1 MTFTSICS
9 HLADRMRPDND
20 SKYKIPDRGT
30 IGWMSTPFG
39 VEVARI
45 INEFIVETYAIYV
58 VRQTLNLTDDV
69 QAYNL
74 LDSAVCPSLVFCPE
88 EIYIDDSLL
97 HRYASLRSHID
108 YETYTSATPW
118 TWAESGEG
126 LIRFNCPV
134 EDDTVVCKVSGFA
147 EHPTISGDSTEIQTF
162 SSRVLGLF
170 CSYAEAT
177 LRESVAADGVGTDRL
192 ARFDQKSYQS
202 LLRLRG
208 ENMRRWMQGERL
220 R

>member
-1 MTFTSICS
+1 MTFASICS

-20 SKYKIPDRGT
+20 SKYKIPDRT
-30 IGWMSTPFG
+30 ESSWLTTTFG
-39 VEVARI
+39 AEVARL
-45 INEFIVETYAIYV
+45 INEFIVEVYAIYV
-58 VRQTLNLTDDV
+58 VRQTVTLTDDI

-74 LDSAVCPSLVFCPE
+74 LDTAVCAAKIFCPE

-97 HRYASLRSHID
+97 HQYASLKSHIE

-118 TWAESGEG
+118 AWVESGEG

-134 EDDTVVCKVSGFA
+134 EDNAVVCKCSGFA
-147 EHPTISGDSTEIQTF
+147 EHPTISTDATEIQTF
-162 SSRVLGLF
+162 SSRILGQF
-170 CSYAEAT
+170 CAYAEAS
-177 LRESVAADGVGTDRL
+177 LRESVAADGVGIDRL
-192 ARFDQKSYQS
+192 ARFDQKAYQS

-208 ENMRRWMQGERL
+208 ENMRRWLQGERL